1 MMRLVRDT
9 WRAVLVV
16 VVAVLLRAICA
27 ERPAPPAAA
36 PVAPAWQ
43 PAAPA
48 WQPAPQWAPMPMA
61 PGAWQPAAAPPVET
75 PGPIRRVARELVDLS
90 EAVLGVVR

>member
-1 MMRLVRDT
+1 MIGLVRDT

-16 VVAVLLRAICA
+16 VVAVLLRAIFA
-27 ERPAPPAAA
+27 ERPAAATA

-43 PAAPA
+43 PAAV
-48 WQPAPQWAPMPMA
+48 QWAPPPVA
-61 PGAWQPAAAPPVET
+61 TGAWHPMPAPAVET
-75 PGPIRRVARELVDLS
+75 QGPIRRVAREFVDLS

>member
-1 MMRLVRDT
+1 MIGIARDT

-16 VVAVLLRAICA
+16 GVVVLLRDVLA
-27 ERPAPPAAA
+27 ERPAAPAA

-43 PAAPA
+43 PAAV
-48 WQPAPQWAPMPMA
+48 QWTPPPVAT
-61 PGAWQPAAAPPVET
+61 GAWQPVPQAAPPVET
-75 PGPIRRVARELVDLS
+75 KGPIRRVAREIIDLS

>member
-1 MMRLVRDT
+1 MIGLVRDT

-16 VVAVLLRAICA
+16 VVVVLLRAIFA
-27 ERPAPPAAA
+27 ERPAAPPA

-43 PAAPA
+43 PAAV
-48 WQPAPQWAPMPMA
+48 QWAPPPVA
-61 PGAWQPAAAPPVET
+61 TGAWQPMPAPVVET
-75 PGPIRRVARELVDLS
+75 QGPIRRVAREFVDLS

>member
-1 MMRLVRDT
+1 MIGLVRDT

-16 VVAVLLRAICA
+16 VVAVLLRGVFA
-27 ERPAPPAAA
+27 ERPAAPPA

-43 PAAPA
+43 PAAVQWSPPTVA
-48 WQPAPQWAPMPMA
+48 TGGWQPMPA
-61 PGAWQPAAAPPVET
+61 QAVET
-75 PGPIRRVARELVDLS
+75 QGPIRRVARELVDLS